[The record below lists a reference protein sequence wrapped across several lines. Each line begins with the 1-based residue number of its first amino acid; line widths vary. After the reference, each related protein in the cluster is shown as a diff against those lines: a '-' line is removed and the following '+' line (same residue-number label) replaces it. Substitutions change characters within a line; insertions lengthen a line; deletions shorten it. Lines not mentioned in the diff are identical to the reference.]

1 MAYYTPDWIRKLVKQ
16 DHEAIKKEIN
26 SKGGDFR
33 SYIDSALPFT
43 LYIDI
48 AQIRKE
54 ILQKEA
60 PFIQEL
66 TKLLGLE
73 NPQQIITELDN
84 TYQAVIN
91 DFINNPRLVTITDKE
106 LQQKF
111 DNLNSIIASDGD
123 IRKVL
128 KQEFNKTLI
137 VSNLS
142 KPNTRVLIIY
152 TNFANVST
160 SFGVL
165 FKKLFNYNA
174 FSDLIDDKLD
184 SGKGAV
190 PREIVRAFLNGN
202 FGKLQNIGHIEVDV
216 ISSKT
221 REVKRGLVTP
231 RLLQSLL
238 SLPKAQAQRITR
250 DFSQETGQAETR
262 LVIRKLFTK
271 NKLVLEMIVE
281 NAFLIG
287 KIEAQQANA
296 IKSKFER
303 AYEIGKNFTD
313 FLRKNAKYLSDL
325 ETSKTLNQYIADSV
339 LSAMK
344 GKTVQPYTSN
354 TKITQ
359 KTDISIKTVKV
370 KLPKPVESTSTLPKL
385 SKTDNVNT
393 AFLISLQNLLNSM
406 IVEKVKQNMGSGNR
420 KDILNLRTGRFA
432 ESVKIERI
440 SQGREGMIT
449 AFYTYMR
456 NPYGTFSE
464 GGQQQLPR
472 SRDPKLLISK
482 SIREI
487 AQTKVKNRLRAV
499 LV

>member
-1 MAYYTPDWIRKLVKQ
+1 MGYYTPDWVRKLVKQ
-16 DHEAIKKEIN
+16 DHEAINTEIKKT
-26 SKGGDFR
+26 GGDFR
-33 SYIDSALPFT
+33 TYIDSVLPFT

-54 ILQKEA
+54 ILQKQA

-66 TKLLGLE
+66 ANLLQLKD
-73 NPQQIITELDN
+73 PQQIITELDN

-91 DFINNPRLVTITDKE
+91 DFINNKRLVTISDKE

-111 DNLNSIIASDGD
+111 DNLNSVVAADGN
-123 IRKVL
+123 IRQVL
-128 KQEFNKTLI
+128 KTEFNKTFI

-142 KPNTRVLIIY
+142 QLNKRVLIIY
-152 TNFANVST
+152 P
-160 SFGVL
+160 SFKTIRFGES
-165 FKKLFNYNA
+165 FKKLFNYDS
-174 FSDLIDDKLD
+174 FSSEINQDTGD
-184 SGKGAV
+184 S
-190 PREIVRAFLNGN
+190 PRSIVKAFLNGN
-202 FGKLQNIGHIEVDV
+202 FGKLQNIGHIEVD
-216 ISSKT
+216 ILSSKS

-231 RLLQSLL
+231 RLLQALL
-238 SLPKAQAQRITR
+238 SVPDKAQAQRITR
-250 DFSQETGQAETR
+250 DFSQQTGQAQTR

-271 NKLVLEMIVE
+271 NKLVLEMLVE

-287 KIEAQQANA
+287 KVEAQQANA
-296 IKSKFER
+296 LKSGFER
-303 AYEIGKNFTD
+303 AYQIGKNFTD
-313 FLRKNAKYLSDL
+313 FLRKNAKYLTDL

-370 KLPKPVESTSTLPKL
+370 KLPKLIESTSTLPKL

-393 AFLISLQNLLNSM
+393 AFLTSLQNLLNLM

-420 KDILNLRTGRFA
+420 KDILNLRTGIFA
-432 ESVKIERI
+432 ESVKIERM

-487 AQTKVKNRLRAV
+487 AKTKVDNRLRAV

>member
-16 DHEAIKKEIN
+16 DHAAINAEVNK
-26 SKGGDFR
+26 KGGDFR
-33 SYIDSALPFT
+33 SYIDSVLPFT

-54 ILQKEA
+54 ILKKEA
-60 PFIQEL
+60 PFIQDL
-66 TKLLGLE
+66 ANLLQLK

-84 TYQAVIN
+84 AYQAVIN
-91 DFINNPRLVTITDKE
+91 DFINNKRLVTITDVE

-111 DNLNSIIASDGD
+111 DRLNSVVASDGN
-123 IRKVL
+123 IRQVL

-142 KPNTRVLIIY
+142 KLNTRVLIIY

-174 FSDLIDDKLD
+174 FSDVIDDRLD
-184 SGKGAV
+184 NGKGAV

-202 FGKLQNIGHIEVDV
+202 FGKLQNIGHIEVD
-216 ISSKT
+216 ILSSKS

-231 RLLQSLL
+231 RLLQALL
-238 SLPKAQAQRITR
+238 SLPDKNQAQRITR
-250 DFSQETGQAETR
+250 NFSKETGQAETR

-271 NKLVLEMIVE
+271 NKLVLEILVE

-287 KIEAQQANA
+287 KVEAQQANSLKA
-296 IKSKFER
+296 GFEK
-303 AYEIGKNFTD
+303 AYQIGKNFTQ
-313 FLRKNAKYLSDL
+313 FLQKNVKYLADL

-339 LSAMK
+339 LTAMK
-344 GKTVQPYTSN
+344 GKTVKSYTSN
-354 TKITQ
+354 TNIVE
-359 KTDISIKTVKV
+359 KTNISIKTVKV
-370 KLPKPVESTSTLPKL
+370 KLPKSTAGTSTLPIL
-385 SKTDNVNT
+385 SKTTTPENSLT
-393 AFLISLQNLLNSM
+393 GLQFLINARL
-406 IVEKVKQNMGSGNR
+406 VEQVKQNMGSGNR
-420 KDILNLRTGRFA
+420 TDILNLRTGRFA
-432 ESVKIERI
+432 ESVKVERL
-440 SQGREGMIT
+440 SVSRENMIT

-456 NPYGTFSE
+456 NPYATFSD
-464 GGQQQLPR
+464 GGRQQYPR
-472 SRDPKLLISK
+472 SRDPKLLIAK

-487 AQTKVKNRLRAV
+487 AQEKVQNRLRAV